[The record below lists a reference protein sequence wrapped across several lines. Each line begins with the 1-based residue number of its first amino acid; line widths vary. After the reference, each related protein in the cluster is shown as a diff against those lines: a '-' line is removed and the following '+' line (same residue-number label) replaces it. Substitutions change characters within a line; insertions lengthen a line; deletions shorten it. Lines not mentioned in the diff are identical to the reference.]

1 MAIVI
6 PADFAFESK
15 RRILLFCMPNI
26 ALNLML
32 YWCEKFKFQDFIDP
46 STPEL
51 ESIVINLRNRLFIV
65 IPTKGNLQNRR
76 WKKAFPMISVK
87 AMQKCR
93 YSIVHSHV
101 SLSRFIFITIR

>member
-1 MAIVI
+1 M
-6 PADFAFESK
+6 
-15 RRILLFCMPNI
+15 CMPNI

-46 STPEL
+46 SAPEL
-51 ESIVINLRNRLFIV
+51 DSSVINLRIRMLRRIIVRIIRIIV

-76 WKKAFPMISVK
+76 WKKAFPISIK
-87 AMQKCR
+87 TMQKCR

-101 SLSRFIFITIR
+101 